1 MRLSKK
7 IQKKVRGTYNKKAS
21 LSKLAEEYYG
31 NAYGSTWRRILF
43 KKEIER
49 KFGHHLSL
57 KKRIERMGHG
67 RCKPLTPSMRKVI
80 ERRLGEPE

>member
-1 MRLSKK
+1 MKLSKK

-31 NAYGSTWRRILF
+31 DAFSDRHRRRLF
-43 KKEIER
+43 RMEMEQ

-57 KKRIERMGHG
+57 KKRISRMGHG
-67 RCKPLTPSMRKVI
+67 KCKPLTPSMRKAI
-80 ERRLGEPE
+80 EERLGEP